1 MEQDVDLKEIER
13 KAYLSYTKDGFWDI
27 CLGLFFLL
35 QGIAFAVRWLALM
48 GTAGALIAVLVPTFM
63 SLKKAIA
70 VPRLGYV
77 KFSPERQAKL
87 KRGKLLLC
95 VVLTFTALL
104 GMVVFLAYS
113 GQSSWKLLL
122 RDLQLIPYGFVLAV
136 AVGAVGF
143 LFEIRRYLYY
153 AVLILAAFIVGPTMN
168 AKPDLYLIPLGV
180 VFFVIGMVLM
190 VRFLRRY
197 PKSVRETSHDR
208 T

>member
-87 KRGKLLLC
+87 NRGKLLLC

-153 AVLILAAFIVGPTMN
+153 AVLILAAFIVGRTMN